1 MTGRAGRRYAYV
13 GRDDLAEA
21 AAARSG
27 TEIRSTEDLA
37 RWLAAHAGERE
48 GAAIPATFVVA
59 LDGFL
64 RLASRRS
71 EHVACAAGQP
81 VLSAGE
87 IFFAPG
93 PPGRAVAV
101 SNQST
106 GYCPEPE
113 SWPAVAEAFERA
125 GLQHPGQFTN
135 AFIFRRCAAC
145 GQRNLV
151 KEAVF
156 TCAVC
161 NADLPRDWN
170 FA

>member
-1 MTGRAGRRYAYV
+1 MTDEGRRRYAYV
-13 GRDDLAEA
+13 GKDDLAQA
-21 AAARSG
+21 AEARSG
-27 TEIRSTEDLA
+27 SEIRSAPDLA
-37 RWLAAHAGERE
+37 RWLELHAAERE
-48 GAAIPATFVVA
+48 GGTIPATFVVA
-59 LDGFL
+59 LDGCL

-71 EHVACAAGQP
+71 EHVASAAGQP

-87 IFFAPG
+87 VFLSLGA
-93 PPGRAVAV
+93 RVRVAAV
-101 SNQST
+101 SNLST

-113 SWPAVAEAFERA
+113 SWPAVAEALAHA
-125 GLQHPGQFTN
+125 GQPHPGRFTS
-135 AFIFRRCAAC
+135 AFTFRRCPAC

-161 NADLPRDWN
+161 GADLPSDWN